1 MFVSQEKVSGYVA
14 QAQAAPCV
22 PKITKS
28 SAICMY
34 IVAKRELMF
43 GPRILI
49 YVFFFKLQILI
60 FFVAAL
66 PSFSVNMKDADAS
79 VCQYS
84 F

>member
-1 MFVSQEKVSGYVA
+1 
-14 QAQAAPCV
+14 
-22 PKITKS
+22 
-28 SAICMY
+28 MY

-43 GPRILI
+43 GAKNSNL
-49 YVFFFKLQILI
+49 VLLKLQILI

-84 F
+84 FSINPSINMDIHQKSFLQY